1 MKTPAVRLGF
11 LFKASGSL
19 LWLKKSKNGKLKL
32 TLPMEHIHCLII
44 GSGPAG
50 YTAAIYASRAGL
62 KPVMYQGLQPGG
74 QLTITND
81 VENFPGYPDGVMGPE
96 MMEDLKKQAERF
108 GTDIRYGIAT
118 KVDFSACPHKITIDE
133 TIELTADAVIIATG
147 ASAKWLGLPSEA
159 RLNGSGVSA
168 CAVCDGFFYRGKE
181 VAIVGAGDTA
191 AEEASYLANL
201 CSKVYMLV
209 RKDAMRASKI
219 MQKRVLE
226 NPKIEVLFDTATDE
240 ILGEHAVEAVRVKNL
255 VTHETRELPI
265 HGFFVAI
272 GHEPNSKIFQDYLH
286 HDEQGYIKT
295 LPGTSKTNVDGVFA
309 CGDVQDFTY
318 RQAVTAAGTGCMA
331 ALDAE
336 RYLAGLKS

>member
-1 MKTPAVRLGF
+1 
-11 LFKASGSL
+11 
-19 LWLKKSKNGKLKL
+19 
-32 TLPMEHIHCLII
+32 MEHIHCLII

-50 YTAAIYASRAGL
+50 YTAAIYAARAGL
-62 KPVMYQGLQPGG
+62 QPVMYQGLQPGG

-96 MMEDLKKQAERF
+96 MMEDLKKQAMRF
-108 GTDIRYGIAT
+108 GADIRYGIAT
-118 KVDFSACPHKITIDE
+118 KVDFSGSPHKITIDE
-133 TIELTADAVIIATG
+133 TTELTADAVIIATG

-240 ILGEHAVEAVRVKNL
+240 IMGEHAVEAVRVRNL
-255 VTHETRELPI
+255 VTHETREIPI

-286 HDEQGYIKT
+286 HDEQGYLKT
-295 LPGTSKTNVDGVFA
+295 LPGTAKTNVDGVFA

-318 RQAVTAAGTGCMA
+318 RQAITAAGTGCMA

-336 RYLAGLKS
+336 RYLAGLNS